1 MIFPCVNQVRRYVYN
16 DVVRL
21 GDLEKLID
29 CSYVQVIRLIT
40 YYQCSNFIF

>member
-1 MIFPCVNQVRRYVYN
+1 VYH

-29 CSYVQVIRLIT
+29 CSYVQVIPCKLQLAT
-40 YYQCSNFIF
+40 FLKL